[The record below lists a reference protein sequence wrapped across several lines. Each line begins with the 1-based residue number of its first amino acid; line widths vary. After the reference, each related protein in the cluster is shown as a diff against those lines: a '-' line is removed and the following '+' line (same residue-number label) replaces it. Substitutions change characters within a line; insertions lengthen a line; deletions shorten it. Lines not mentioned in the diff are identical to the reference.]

1 MTDNIIFDK
10 YPSLEPLKDEISRR
24 ISDSYRLAHTFS
36 VARECL
42 ALADI
47 FALSEYEKKQIVV
60 ASLLHDIAKGLSS
73 DEFKALDKKYS
84 IGFTNDDFLSPA
96 VLHARAGAKIAEL
109 EFADYTDKAVCAAI
123 EAHTTGG
130 ENMSLMAKLLFI
142 ADYIEPTRKWDIC
155 KETRESF
162 YRELKHFGADTC
174 RVLDSAM
181 IKILDQTARHLEE
194 SGRPIHPDSVKCK
207 DFILK
212 TIE

>member
-1 MTDNIIFDK
+1 MTDNIIFDVE
-10 YPSLEPLKDEISRR
+10 PSLEPLKDEISRR
-24 ISDSYRLAHTFS
+24 INDSYRLAHTFS

-42 ALADI
+42 ELADI
-47 FALSEYEKKQIVV
+47 FALGEYEKKQIVV

-84 IGFTNDDFLSPA
+84 IGFTNDDFASPA
-96 VLHARAGAKIAEL
+96 VLHAKAGAKIAEL
-109 EFADYTDKAVCAAI
+109 EFADYTDSTICAAI
-123 EAHTTGG
+123 EAHTTGT

-155 KETRESF
+155 KETREAF
-162 YRELKHFGADTC
+162 YRDLKQVGADTC

-194 SGRPIHPDSVKCK
+194 TGRPIHPDSVKCK

-212 TIE
+212 NY

>member
-84 IGFTNDDFLSPA
+84 IGFTNDDFASPA

-109 EFADYTDKAVCAAI
+109 EFADYTDREICKAI
-123 EAHTTGG
+123 EAHTTGC

-155 KETRESF
+155 KETREAF
-162 YRELKHFGADTC
+162 YRDLKQVGADTC

-194 SGRPIHPDSVKCK
+194 TGRPIHPDSVKCK

-212 TIE
+212 NY

>member
-24 ISDSYRLAHTFS
+24 ISDSYRLAHTLS

-47 FALSEYEKKQIVV
+47 FALSEDEKKQIAV
-60 ASLLHDIAKGLSS
+60 ASLLHDIAKGLSL
-73 DEFKALDKKYS
+73 DEFKALDEKYS
-84 IGFTNDDFLSPA
+84 IGFTSADFLSPA
-96 VLHARAGAKIAEL
+96 VLHAKAGAKIAEL
-109 EFADYTDKAVCAAI
+109 EFADYTDREICAAI

-130 ENMSLMAKLLFI
+130 ENMSIIAKLLFI
-142 ADYIEPTRKWDIC
+142 ADYIEPTRKWEIC
-155 KETRESF
+155 KETREAF
-162 YRELKHFGADTC
+162 YRDLKQGGADAC

-194 SGRPIHPDSVKCK
+194 TGRPVHPDSVKCK

-212 TIE
+212 NY

>member
-10 YPSLEPLKDEISRR
+10 YPSLVPLKDEISRR

-84 IGFTNDDFLSPA
+84 IGFTNDDFASPA

-109 EFADYTDKAVCAAI
+109 EFADYTDREICKAI

-162 YRELKHFGADTC
+162 YRDLTKVGADVC
-174 RVLDSAM
+174 RVLDSAI

-194 SGRPIHPDSVKCK
+194 TGRPIHPDSVKCK

-212 TIE
+212 NY